1 MSTSTDELKI
11 ADYKI
16 VFLGESSVGKS
27 SIVERLQTNVFNDK
41 KSSTIG
47 AAFINKKIVVD
58 TINGEPKKVVNLQI
72 WDTAGQERFHNLT
85 PLYYRNANL
94 ALVVYDVNN
103 SLSLAKAEYWMTQL
117 EEFPEIQVV
126 LVGNKVDLDWKIDQE
141 ELTNLEGKYKDK
153 IINVFKTSAK
163 SGDGVKEMFEFIT
176 NNVDDKFYHGVDE
189 DADSNGLIDLN
200 YTNQNTKN
208 QSCSC

>member
-176 NNVDDKFYHGVDE
+176 KNVDDKFYHGVDE

-200 YTNQNTKN
+200 YTNQNTKH